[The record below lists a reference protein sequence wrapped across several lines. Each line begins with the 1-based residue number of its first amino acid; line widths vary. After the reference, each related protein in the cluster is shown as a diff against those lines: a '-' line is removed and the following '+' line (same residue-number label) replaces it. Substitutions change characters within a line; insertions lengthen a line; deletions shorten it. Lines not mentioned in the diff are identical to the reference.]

1 MNSAVRVR
9 FAPSPTGFFHIGGA
23 RTALFNWLYARH
35 CGGTFILRI
44 EDTDKKRDSEE
55 SVRVLIDGLKWLGLH
70 WDEGPELSGPHGPY
84 FQSERQCIYD
94 NYLNRLRDYGRAYD
108 QDGAVWFK
116 VSGKPAVI
124 HDEIRGEVTRL
135 EEKDF
140 VIVRSDGSPV
150 FHFVNV
156 VDDIDMA
163 ITHVIRGEDH
173 LSNSSKHVEIFQA
186 LNVATPIFAHIPL
199 ILKTVGSGKM
209 SKRDQGAL
217 VEDYKAR
224 WFLPEAVRNYLCLL
238 GWSPKDDRE
247 ILPIEEIIALFDLK
261 QISKNNARFDE
272 KKLAH
277 VNGEYLRKLPAKAFI
292 DFCTPALKCAGLISP
307 KTDSSHLEN
316 VLTACQEKVRDVESL
331 PNFCTHFFTN
341 DFPVDEKARE
351 KIFKQG
357 NPLVCI
363 REFLGALSSLR
374 DFTEE
379 DLETMVTKL
388 AQSNNCK
395 TGDYIHPIRFAVS
408 GQSVGI
414 GFYRLLCILGKDEVI
429 KRLEKFLQTTSFA

>member
-1 MNSAVRVR
+1 MNSKVRVR

-35 CGGTFILRI
+35 RGGTFVLRI

-70 WDEGPELSGPHGPY
+70 WDEGPELGGPCAPY
-84 FQSERQCIYD
+84 FQSERQHIYD
-94 NYLNRLRDYGRAYD
+94 SYLKRLRNQD
-108 QDGAVWFK
+108 QVYERDGAVWFK

-124 HDEIRGEVTRL
+124 HDEIRGDVTRL

-156 VDDIDMA
+156 VDDIDMG

-173 LSNSSKHVEIFQA
+173 LSNSSKHVELFEA
-186 LNVATPIFAHIPL
+186 LGAPTPVFAHIPL
-199 ILKTVGSGKM
+199 ILKTVGGGKM

-224 WFLPEAVRNYLCLL
+224 RFLPEAVRNYLCLL

-247 ILPIEEIIALFDLK
+247 ILPIEEIITLFDLK

-277 VNGEYLRKLPAKAFI
+277 MNGHYLRNLSPETFV
-292 DFCTPALKCAGLISP
+292 DFCKPALQSAGLVSE
-307 KTDSSHLEN
+307 KTDPAYLAQ
-316 VLTACQEKVRDVESL
+316 VLNACQEKVRDVESL
-331 PNFCTHFFTN
+331 PNFCVHFFADN
-341 DFPVDEKARE
+341 FPFDEAARG
-351 KIFKQG
+351 KIFKQEG
-357 NPLVCI
+357 PLVRI
-363 REFLGALSSLR
+363 REFLEALPSLS
-374 DFTEE
+374 DFTEGS
-379 DLETMVTKL
+379 LEALVVAL
-388 AQSNNCK
+388 SEVHGCK

-408 GQSVGI
+408 GQSVGV
-414 GFYRLLCILGKDEVI
+414 GFYRLLHILGKDRVI
-429 KRLEKFLQTTSFA
+429 KRLKEFT

>member
-1 MNSAVRVR
+1 MNSEVRVR

-35 CGGTFILRI
+35 RGGTFVLRI

-55 SVRVLIDGLKWLGLH
+55 SVRVLIDGLKWLGLN
-70 WDEGPELSGPHGPY
+70 WDEGPELGGSHAPY
-84 FQSERQCIYD
+84 FQSERKHVYD
-94 NYLNRLRDYGRAYD
+94 HYLERLRSCGRVYER
-108 QDGAVWFK
+108 DGAVWFK

-124 HDEIRGEVTRL
+124 RDEIRGDVTRL

-140 VIVRSDGSPV
+140 VIIRSDGSPV

-156 VDDIDMA
+156 VDDIDMG

-173 LSNSSKHVEIFQA
+173 LSNSSKHVEIFEA
-186 LNVATPIFAHIPL
+186 LGMPTPIFAHIPL

-224 WFLPEAVRNYLCLL
+224 RFLPEAVRNYLCLL

-247 ILPIEEIIALFDLK
+247 ILPIEEIIALFELK

-277 VNGEYLRKLPAKAFI
+277 MNGQYLRHLPPEAFAS
-292 DFCTPALKCAGLISP
+292 FCTPVLKSAGLISE
-307 KTDSSHLEN
+307 KTSPSYLLQ
-316 VLTACQEKVRDVESL
+316 VLRACQEKVRDVESL
-331 PNFCTHFFTN
+331 PSFCAYFFTD
-341 DFPVDEKARE
+341 DFPFDATARE

-357 NPLVCI
+357 DPLSRI
-363 REFLGALSSLR
+363 REFLEALPSLT

-379 DLETMVTKL
+379 NLEALVGAL
-388 AQSNNCK
+388 SQAHGCK
-395 TGDYIHPIRFAVS
+395 TGDYIHPLRFAVS
-408 GQSVGI
+408 GQSVGV
-414 GFYRLLCILGKDEVI
+414 GFYQLFHILGKETVM
-429 KRLEKFLQTTSFA
+429 KRLAKFVF

>member
-1 MNSAVRVR
+1 MNSKVRVR

-35 CGGTFILRI
+35 CKGTFVLRI

-70 WDEGPELSGPHGPY
+70 WDEGPEVGGQYAPY
-84 FQSERQCIYD
+84 FQSGRKHIYD
-94 NYLNRLRDYGRAYD
+94 DYLKRLMNAGRTYER
-108 QDGAVWFK
+108 DGAVWFK
-116 VSGKPAVI
+116 VSGNPTVI
-124 HDEIRGEVTRL
+124 PDEIRGNVTRL

-140 VIVRSDGSPV
+140 VIIRSDGSPV

-156 VDDIDMA
+156 VDDIDMG

-173 LSNSSKHVEIFQA
+173 LSNSSKHVELFEA
-186 LNVATPIFAHIPL
+186 LGAPVPVFVHIPL

-247 ILPIEEIIALFDLK
+247 ILPIEEIISLFDLR
-261 QISKNNARFDE
+261 QISRNNARFDE

-277 VNGEYLRKLPAKAFI
+277 VNGHYLRNLPPEAFI
-292 DFCTPALKCAGLISP
+292 NFCKPALQSAGLISEKIDP
-307 KTDSSHLEN
+307 IYLAQ
-316 VLTACQEKVRDVESL
+316 VLNACQEKVRDVKSL
-331 PNFCTHFFTN
+331 PNFCAHFFSD
-341 DFPVDEKARE
+341 DFFFDDAARG

-357 NPLVCI
+357 DAMARI
-363 REFLGALSSLR
+363 REFYEALFFAP

-379 DLETMVTKL
+379 SLETLVASL
-388 AQSNNCK
+388 AAAQGCK
-395 TGDYIHPIRFAVS
+395 MGDYVHPVRFAVS

-414 GFYRLLCILGKDEVI
+414 GFYRLLRILGKECVI
-429 KRLEKFLQTTSFA
+429 KRLKAFFQ